1 MAGASRIDL
10 ILCEG
15 AIQRTDCCWFAMATE
30 NHTLKLLHISL
41 LSLLQFI
48 LQLLVQL
55 TTLLEL
61 IDKVEFTLFES
72 LHHR

>member
-1 MAGASRIDL
+1 
-10 ILCEG
+10 
-15 AIQRTDCCWFAMATE
+15 MATE

-61 IDKVEFTLFES
+61 IYKVEFTLFES